1 MDLSP
6 YLLFDIDRS
15 HYAINA
21 KVVEEVFFLP
31 ELTPI
36 AEAPRDIVGMF
47 NLRGTVVPVL
57 DLSRRLGHRPQ
68 RYQLSDSLI
77 TIDHDGTTVT
87 FLVNHVREVVQL
99 DPQSITRKFIYQL
112 EETSAHSSD
121 APPGDP
127 HTPPLRQRQRFLK
140 GVVQFETH
148 LVSILD
154 EEAILR
160 TLRQQLPEEEEL
172 TEKFSRDL
180 SDADQ
185 QERDRFEF
193 CPDASLEEQDVFR
206 QRANSLRIP
215 TETPDLKQILSLA
228 VVALQGEYFGIDLQV
243 VREFT
248 DVRNITPIPC
258 CPPHVVGNM
267 NLRGEILT
275 LIRINQCLNLERTL
289 SEGDRGPDQRG
300 RAVVVQVD
308 EMVVGILVD
317 EVFDVTPIDPGKIS
331 PMPTAIRATSDEY
344 LQGTVLYEATAL
356 TILDIRK
363 LLSQGELVVDE
374 EP

>member
-47 NLRGTVVPVL
+47 NLRGTVVPVF
-57 DLSRRLGHRPQ
+57 DLSRRLGHGHQ

-77 TIDHDGTTVT
+77 TVDRDETKVT

-99 DPQSITRKFIYQL
+99 DPESITRKFIYQHQEHDSNSL
-112 EETSAHSSD
+112 D
-121 APPGDP
+121 VPPGDSQGQ
-127 HTPPLRQRQRFLK
+127 PLRQRQRFLK

-160 TLRQQLPEEEEL
+160 TLRQQQPEEDEL
-172 TEKFSRDL
+172 TEESGDG
-180 SDADQ
+180 SDADPQ
-185 QERDRFEF
+185 KRDRFEF

-275 LIRINQCLNLERTL
+275 LIRINQCLNLEPTL
-289 SEGDRGPDQRG
+289 LEGDRGSEQRG

-317 EVFDVTPIDPGKIS
+317 EVFDVTPIDPSKIS

>member
-6 YLLFDIDRS
+6 YLLFDIARS

-31 ELTPI
+31 ELTPV

-47 NLRGTVVPVL
+47 NLRGTVVPVF
-57 DLSRRLGHRPQ
+57 DLPHRLGHRRQ

-77 TIDHDGTTVT
+77 TIDDGEVRAT

-99 DPQSITRKFIYQL
+99 DPDSITRKFIYQL
-112 EETSAHSSD
+112 QEHESNSPSS
-121 APPGDP
+121 PSGDP
-127 HTPPLRQRQRFLK
+127 HSPPLRQRQRFLK
-140 GVVQFETH
+140 GVVQVETH

-154 EEAILR
+154 EEAILLA
-160 TLRQQLPEEEEL
+160 LRQQLPEEEEL
-172 TEKFSRDL
+172 TEESREA
-180 SDADQ
+180 SESEQ

-258 CPPHVVGNM
+258 CPPHVVG
-267 NLRGEILT
+267 
-275 LIRINQCLNLERTL
+275 
-289 SEGDRGPDQRG
+289 
-300 RAVVVQVD
+300 
-308 EMVVGILVD
+308 
-317 EVFDVTPIDPGKIS
+317 
-331 PMPTAIRATSDEY
+331 
-344 LQGTVLYEATAL
+344 
-356 TILDIRK
+356 
-363 LLSQGELVVDE
+363 
-374 EP
+374 

>member
-6 YLLFDIDRS
+6 YLLFDIAHS

-31 ELTPI
+31 ELTTM

-47 NLRGTVVPVL
+47 NLRGTIVPVF
-57 DLSRRLGHRPQ
+57 DLPHCLGHRRQ

-77 TIDHDGTTVT
+77 TIHDGELKVT
-87 FLVNHVREVVQL
+87 FLVNQVREVVQI
-99 DPQSITRKFIYQL
+99 DPESITRKFIYQPQ
-112 EETSAHSSD
+112 EGGSPSPDVAW
-121 APPGDP
+121 GDSP
-127 HTPPLRQRQRFLK
+127 SLPLRQRQRFLK
-140 GVVQFETH
+140 GVVQIQTH
-148 LVSILD
+148 LVSLLD
-154 EEAILR
+154 EEAILQA
-160 TLRQQLPEEEEL
+160 LRQQVPEDDEFIEESE
-172 TEKFSRDL
+172 ERS
-180 SDADQ
+180 Q
-185 QERDRFEF
+185 QQEPERDRVEF

-206 QRANSLRIP
+206 QRANRLRTP
-215 TETPDLKQILSLA
+215 TETPDLNQIISLA

-248 DVRNITPIPC
+248 DVRYITPIPC

-275 LIRINQCLNLERTL
+275 LIRINQCLNLEPTL
-289 SEGDRGPDQRG
+289 SEGDRHPEQRR

-308 EMVVGILVD
+308 KMVVGILVD
-317 EVFDVTPIDPGKIS
+317 EVFDVTPINPRNIS

-363 LLSQGELVVDE
+363 LLTQGELVVDE